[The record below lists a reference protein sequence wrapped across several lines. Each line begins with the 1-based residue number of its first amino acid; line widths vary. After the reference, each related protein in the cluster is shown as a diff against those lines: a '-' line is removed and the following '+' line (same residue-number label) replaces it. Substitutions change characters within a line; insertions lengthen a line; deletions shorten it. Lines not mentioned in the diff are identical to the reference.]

1 MLFTGSL
8 SGWRFL
14 TLASAPANLF
24 VAGATTVGLKCSG
37 GVVLASE
44 KRVSYGF
51 TVMSKAGK
59 KVFPV
64 TKYLGVAFAGLVSDM
79 QAVVRRLAAEANLYE
94 LEHGKLM
101 PVKAAAKLLANIL
114 YAQRLYPILAETLVG
129 GLSEGSPQLF
139 VLDPLGSIIEDKY
152 AALGT
157 GAPIAI
163 GILETNYRDDLS
175 VEEAEALAVKAIRA
189 AIERDAAS
197 GDGIDVLIIT
207 DQGVFE
213 KSYPARPA

>member
-1 MLFTGSL
+1 M
-8 SGWRFL
+8 
-14 TLASAPANLF
+14 ASAPANLYA
-24 VAGATTVGLKCSG
+24 AGATTVGLKCSR
-37 GVVLASE
+37 GVVLATE

-51 TVMSKAGK
+51 TIMSKAGK

-79 QAVVRRLAAEANLYE
+79 QAVVRRLTAEANLYE

-114 YAQRLYPILAETLVG
+114 YSQRSYPILAEILVG

-139 VLDPLGSIIEDKY
+139 VLDPLGSIIEDNY

-163 GILETNYRDDLS
+163 GILETSYRDDLS
-175 VEEAEALAVKAIRA
+175 VEEAEALAVKAILTARA
-189 AIERDAAS
+189 SAS
-197 GDGIDVLIIT
+197 ST
-207 DQGVFE
+207 DR
-213 KSYPARPA
+213 SSR